1 MTWLG
6 SPYSYLTWF
15 YQMPGLF
22 AWWINQVISIKEN
35 WISILATV
43 LFVSLILFAL
53 LNFNKDK

>member
-15 YQMPGLF
+15 YQYPGLF
-22 AWWINQVISIKEN
+22 AWGINQVISIKEN

-43 LFVSLILFAL
+43 LVVSLILFAL